1 MKKSDPGEGKAQKKD
16 KKEKK
21 EKKEGAAEAGEGKK
35 KAAGGGK
42 AAPAE
47 DAGEPVPSMIDLR
60 VGHIV
65 DGMWFLPSIPSLHLT
80 RYSVKKHPDADGL
93 YVEVTSPSNKHDNF
107 PHLSLSDISANR
119 FRRGNRSSH
128 RCVWACELCPNRENA
143 RQMAC
148 RCCASTISFFKFC
161 DVRLRRISVQLEACQ
176 HAWSQKLCH
185 GSLRT
190 PLIRI

>member
-35 KAAGGGK
+35 KVAGGGK

-65 DGMWFLPSIPSLHLT
+65 DGMCSAFYFITPSDTLFSQKTSGCRWFIC
-80 RYSVKKHPDADGL
+80 
-93 YVEVTSPSNKHDNF
+93 
-107 PHLSLSDISANR
+107 
-119 FRRGNRSSH
+119 RGNVS
-128 RCVWACELCPNRENA
+128 E
-143 RQMAC
+143 Q
-148 RCCASTISFFKFC
+148 
-161 DVRLRRISVQLEACQ
+161 
-176 HAWSQKLCH
+176 
-185 GSLRT
+185 
-190 PLIRI
+190 

>member
-1 MKKSDPGEGKAQKKD
+1 MQKKD

-65 DGMWFLPSIPSLHLT
+65 DSMCTAFYSTTHLT
-80 RYSVKKHPDADGL
+80 HYSVKKHPDADGL
-93 YVEVTSPSNKHDNF
+93 YVEVTSPSNKRDNF
-107 PHLSLSDISANR
+107 SHLSHSDILANR
-119 FRRGNRSSH
+119 F
-128 RCVWACELCPNRENA
+128 W
-143 RQMAC
+143 
-148 RCCASTISFFKFC
+148 
-161 DVRLRRISVQLEACQ
+161 
-176 HAWSQKLCH
+176 
-185 GSLRT
+185 
-190 PLIRI
+190 